1 MKSKLTVIVI
11 AKNEAHNIV
20 ACLQSV
26 QFAHEIVV
34 VDGGSTDGTVSLAH
48 AQGARVTIFSDWQG
62 FGAQKNRALALA
74 QHEWVLSLD
83 ADERV
88 PEHLALEIQSVL
100 AEAEAQSSR
109 KKEFPNV
116 FDFPRLT
123 QFCGAWIRHCGW
135 APDRVCRLF
144 RASQFKFSDDWVHE
158 RLVLHAGGK
167 INRVTVGHLTT
178 ALLHYSYRTPADYW
192 KKLQHYSH
200 DWAVQRNSQGQT
212 TTLWRAVASG
222 GTAFIRSY
230 IVRLGFLDGAMG
242 FAVCAMQAQAA
253 YGKYFELYCLCRT
266 AGDQREVS

>member
-11 AKNEAHNIV
+11 AKNEAHNIA

-26 QFAHEIVV
+26 QFAHQIVV
-34 VDGGSTDGTVSLAH
+34 VDGGSTDSTVSLAQ
-48 AQGARVTIFSDWQG
+48 ALGATVTVFGDWQG
-62 FGAQKNRALALA
+62 FGTQKNRALALA

-88 PEHLALEIQSVL
+88 PERLALEIQAVL
-100 AEAEAQSSR
+100 DKAQAPGVRLKVS
-109 KKEFPNV
+109 PDA
-116 FDFPRLT
+116 FDIPRLT

-135 APDRVCRLF
+135 TPDRVCRLF
-144 RASQFKFSDDWVHE
+144 RVSQFKFSDDWVHE
-158 RLVLHAGGK
+158 RLVPHAGGK
-167 INRVTVGHLTT
+167 VNRASMGHLAT

-200 DWAVQRNSQGQT
+200 DWAVQRHSQGQA

-222 GTAFIRSY
+222 GVAFLRSY

-253 YGKYFELYCLCRT
+253 YGKYFELYCLSRIEEKRS
-266 AGDQREVS
+266 GS

>member
-11 AKNEAHNIV
+11 AKNEAHNI
-20 ACLQSV
+20 AECLQSV
-26 QFAHEIVV
+26 QFAQQIVV
-34 VDGGSTDGTVSLAH
+34 VDGGSTDSTVSLAQ
-48 AQGARVTIFSDWQG
+48 AQGATVTVCSDWQG

-88 PEHLALEIQSVL
+88 PERLALEIQAALAKAEVL
-100 AEAEAQSSR
+100 DGHFKVPADA
-109 KKEFPNV
+109 
-116 FDFPRLT
+116 FDIPRLT
-123 QFCGAWIRHCGW
+123 QFCGAWIHHCGW
-135 APDRVCRLF
+135 TPDRVCRLF
-144 RASQFKFSDDWVHE
+144 RRSQFRFSDDWVHE
-158 RLVLHAGGK
+158 RLVPHGRGQSNKA
-167 INRVTVGHLTT
+167 TVGRFTT

-200 DWAVQRNSQGQT
+200 DWAIQRHAQGQV

-222 GTAFIRSY
+222 GIAFVRSY

-266 AGDQREVS
+266 AAQRSDS